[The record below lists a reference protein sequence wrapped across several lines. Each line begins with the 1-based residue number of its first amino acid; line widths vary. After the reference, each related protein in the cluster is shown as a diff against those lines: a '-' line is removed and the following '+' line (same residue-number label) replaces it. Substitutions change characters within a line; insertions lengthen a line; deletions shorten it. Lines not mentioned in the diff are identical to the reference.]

1 MRLSKPLAA
10 LILFVS
16 AGVAAAQTMRLTA
29 EEARV
34 ELYGVELA
42 GVNETYGDEWSECIE
57 PGGRTVYRRAGE
69 VQEGRL
75 EITDDGQACFT
86 YRGDPYTSC
95 FEVQREGENYRF
107 NDFVTRV
114 VRRGVSS
121 CEGAPEAY
129 VRNGVAL

>member
-1 MRLSKPLAA
+1 MRQSVLA

-16 AGVAAAQTMRLTA
+16 AGAATAQTARLTA
-29 EEARV
+29 DEARI

-57 PGGRTVYRRAGE
+57 PGGRTIYLRGGE

-75 EITDDGQACFT
+75 VISEDGEACFT

-95 FEVQREGENYRF
+95 FAVGREGENYRF
-107 NDFVTRV
+107 NDFITRV
-114 VRRGVSS
+114 VRRGVAS
-121 CEGAPEAY
+121 CEGVPGAY
-129 VRNGVAL
+129 VRNGAVL